1 MKWLAKFGKWL
12 ARTFNDSEAQHA
24 NWSDF
29 DADRIESANWRQ
41 GCLLPG
47 TMVESL
53 VSYGEL
59 PQIDERGCW
68 VLLTQDCDLVH
79 HDLASEPM
87 AEVVFG
93 KEVDKPNKGYT
104 WSKNARELH
113 LHDELLERSLA
124 FQTRYRRTISRYQ
137 LCEFTT
143 VDRLAVA
150 NIALLTR
157 WVSRKY
163 FRAAF
168 PDAFN
173 KRVRSQEKKIR
184 KLLERSPGEFQEI
197 HINVSTEELPD
208 DQTYNVIV
216 LCIAAEDT
224 AEDDQDYMATET
236 LGDEFGKLLS
246 LCPGINVVACEVRYR
261 SEVTLDELD
270 PMQRWDFDSITIR
283 KSDTVDEAP
292 TDY

>member
-1 MKWLAKFGKWL
+1 
-12 ARTFNDSEAQHA
+12 
-24 NWSDF
+24 
-29 DADRIESANWRQ
+29 
-41 GCLLPG
+41 
-47 TMVESL
+47 MVESL
-53 VSYGEL
+53 VNCGEL
-59 PQIDERGCW
+59 PQTDEPGCW

-79 HDLASEPM
+79 HDLDAEPF

-93 KEVDKPNKGYT
+93 KEVNEPNKGYT

-113 LHDELLERSLA
+113 LRDESLEQSLA
-124 FQTRYRRTISRYQ
+124 FQTRYRRTISRCH
-137 LCEFTT
+137 LCKYTA
-143 VDRLAVA
+143 VGRLAVA

-173 KRVRSQEKKIR
+173 KRVRCQDRKLR
-184 KLLERSPGEFQEI
+184 KLLENSSGEFQEI
-197 HINVSTEELPD
+197 HINVSIEELPA
-208 DQTYNVIV
+208 DQEYKVLV

-224 AEDDQDYMATET
+224 AEDDEDYAATER
-236 LGDEFGKLLS
+236 LGDEFGKLLG

-270 PMQRWDFDSITIR
+270 SMQRWDFDSMTIR